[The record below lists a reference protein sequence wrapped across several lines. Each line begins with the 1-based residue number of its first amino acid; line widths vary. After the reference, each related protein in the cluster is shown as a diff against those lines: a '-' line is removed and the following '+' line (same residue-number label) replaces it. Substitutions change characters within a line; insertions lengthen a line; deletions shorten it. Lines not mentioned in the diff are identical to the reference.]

1 MEQCFRF
8 FEQRLNEASVHP
20 LGCEEFA
27 TNLESAQEMLFAGD
41 TGVDT
46 RSRFTSLEVLQIRE
60 GLRRESLLDI
70 KRQDFNI
77 VFTCHESKRLT
88 PAQLRVLANA
98 LIYKYAVIE
107 DDKRACAATRAAKL
121 ENDEKVRVA
130 DGRKRRS
137 QAIDPVIQSEIDE
150 RKAASHARLAKA
162 KAEFEARKRLP

>member
-1 MEQCFRF
+1 MDPCFRF

-27 TNLESAQEMLFAGD
+27 VNLESAQEMLFAGD

-46 RSRFTSLEVLQIRE
+46 RSRFTSSEVLQIRE

-77 VFTCHESKRLT
+77 VFKCHETRRLT

-107 DDKRACAATRAAKL
+107 DDKRACAAIRVAKL
-121 ENDEKVRVA
+121 DDTVRVA
-130 DGRKRRS
+130 DGRKRKS